1 MTYDPDELS
10 ARREQVKAKSTR
22 ARLTAV
28 VVLALGF
35 AGVGIAFATSG
46 SDSQQQGAVGSAVGD
61 RSARPATQ
69 AQRSI
74 ADWRK
79 PLSTPQQEAAA
90 VARLAKIGKPVYCG
104 GGRVGRYVA
113 LTFDDGP
120 GAYTHFAIR
129 KLKQWKARATF
140 FVVGDRLRDP
150 SWEQWAKRETYLA
163 AIADHSWTHPYLPG
177 LDLAGVRTE
186 IGDTKSLA
194 EQVTATKVQVFRPPY
209 GARNASIDQITAQL
223 GLAEI
228 IWDVDS
234 ADSLGANY
242 AGIERNVIAGLKPGA
257 IILMHENRGQTI
269 RALPTILPQLKKK
282 HLTAVTVPEL
292 LALDPPTQTQLNA
305 GANGCG
311 SLRGN
316 GGPAP
321 SQT

>member
-1 MTYDPDELS
+1 VTYDPDELS
-10 ARREQVKAKSTR
+10 ARRDQAKAKSNLTR
-22 ARLTAV
+22 VRLTAA
-28 VVLALGF
+28 VVLVLAIV
-35 AGVGIAFATSG
+35 GVGIAVATGG
-46 SDSQQQGAVGSAVGD
+46 SDSTKQVAVGNQA
-61 RSARPATQ
+61 AREQAKPATQ
-69 AQRSI
+69 AARST

-79 PLSTPQQEAAA
+79 PLTTPEQEAAA
-90 VARLAKIGKPVYCG
+90 VARLTKMGKPVYCG

-150 SWEQWAKRETYLA
+150 SWKAWAKRETELA
-163 AIADHSWTHPYLPG
+163 AIANHSWTHPYLPG
-177 LDLAGVRTE
+177 LDLAGVRRE
-186 IGDTKSLA
+186 LADTTNLA
-194 EQVTATKVQVFRPPY
+194 EQVTSTKVQVFRPPY
-209 GARNASIDQITAQL
+209 GARNEAIDQIAAQL
-223 GLAEI
+223 GLAQI

-234 ADSLGANY
+234 ADSAGANY
-242 AGIERNVIAGLKPGA
+242 AGIARNVIAGLKPGG

-292 LALDPPTQTQLNA
+292 LALDPPSQAQLNA

-321 SQT
+321 V